1 MIFLICSL
9 VNASLRVWSEFKTDL
24 EIIYEI
30 KKMNKEE
37 IIKEIDKLIELS
49 QKEAERLRKTGRFLS
64 ETKHLSKVVA
74 YIEVK
79 ILISK
84 N

>member
-1 MIFLICSL
+1 
-9 VNASLRVWSEFKTDL
+9 
-24 EIIYEI
+24 
-30 KKMNKEE
+30 MNKEE